1 MNTAPT
7 TITRHPA
14 PFAAVAAAVVAFA
27 IGSVAVPTTS
37 SAAPSRC
44 GTGQSDV
51 AVVPHVATRPPDG
64 ERFTGGQVM
73 IGQ

>member
-1 MNTAPT
+1 MNTTPT

-37 SAAPSRC
+37 SAAVGGCVPDPHPPAA
-44 GTGQSDV
+44 TGQ
-51 AVVPHVATRPPDG
+51 PG
-64 ERFTGGQVM
+64 YFTGGHVV
-73 IGQ
+73 IGE